1 MSDVV
6 KPVIPGNPIKN
17 GRACVLTFRSGDGDQ
32 HIDPVPNQY
41 VDSGVMSSRLTNRF
55 DNTGYYNC
63 CESSGSGNSNA
74 QSVVSFGYEFTG
86 GFAERTTGQAAVS
99 DVGSNYQYTQDM
111 AESGIWKRFG
121 FSETAQVSN
130 DFAYWSDPA
139 PESTS
144 GVGLFGGS
152 YMPDGV
158 TQLFDFGF
166 NANTFTP
173 SGATNG
179 GQIYTAASGSF
190 DFSQLSPGSFV
201 EVRFDY
207 NILPQVANTTV
218 ETALIWQTR
227 DANDNPTFTF
237 ALTAQ
242 PLYYGIDSVGQTF
255 LNRPTLTAYFA
266 SKEDV
271 NARALLAVRS
281 NNLVQVQPLTTL
293 CVVNKRG

>member
-1 MSDVV
+1 MSDVI
-6 KPVIPGNPIKN
+6 KPVIPGNPINN
-17 GRACVLTFRSGDGDQ
+17 GRACVLTFDTGDNHQ
-32 HIDPVPNQY
+32 HIDPVPNQH
-41 VDSGVMSSRLTNRF
+41 VDSGVMQSRLTNRF
-55 DNTGYYNC
+55 DDIGYYNC
-63 CESSGSGNSNA
+63 CGSGS
-74 QSVVSFGYEFTG
+74 QSVSAISFGYEFTG
-86 GFAERTTGQAAVS
+86 GFEERTTGQAAVS

-111 AESGIWKRFG
+111 ADSGIWKRFG
-121 FSETAQVSN
+121 FSESAQVSN

-139 PESTS
+139 PAATS

-166 NANTFTP
+166 NASTFTP

-227 DANDNPTFTF
+227 DANDNPTYTF

-255 LNRPTLTAYFA
+255 LNRPILTAYFA
-266 SKEDV
+266 SQEDV
-271 NARALLAVRS
+271 NARALLAIRA